1 MISSKTF
8 IIMPAVIGIVGRRSL
23 TNEASGTWKST

>member
-8 IIMPAVIGIVGRRSL
+8 IIMPAVVSIVGRRGL
-23 TNEASGTWKST
+23 TNEASGTWKLA